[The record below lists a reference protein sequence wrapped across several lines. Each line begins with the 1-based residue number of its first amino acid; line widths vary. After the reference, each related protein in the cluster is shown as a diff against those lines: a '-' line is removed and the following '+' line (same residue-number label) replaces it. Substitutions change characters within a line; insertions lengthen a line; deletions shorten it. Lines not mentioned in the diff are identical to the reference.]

1 MMQSAPA
8 PFFLY
13 VDFGTADGLDRWDAA
28 EAGLIELLEQLEQLN
43 VDRRTAIVV
52 ASDPYARWS
61 ADSGPPA
68 PFAAVLRPAADWPQ
82 SARGVRVR
90 RKIYSRELGAA
101 LLEMANRD
109 PRAVPGALPG
119 QSNGVR

>member
-1 MMQSAPA
+1 MMRSARS

-13 VDFGTADGLDRWDAA
+13 VDFGLTDGPDRPGAV

-43 VDRRTAIVV
+43 VDRRTTIVV
-52 ASDPYARWS
+52 ASDPHARWS